1 MEQTLKTPET
11 AAVDA
16 DTSSFNVNNHER
28 FLELFFALSRLENFR
43 YET

>member
-11 AAVDA
+11 AVDA